1 MEKAQLKNYLQN
13 RFSIDNWIRI
23 LRFLVDDRKYL
34 SIHLDPK
41 DRTNE
46 LTDQRSKEIFRH
58 IKEIGVLKTSDG
70 ADLPIFD
77 VELSTGGGKV
87 NIEYNKVGVNSLLKR
102 VMSNNAYKGLIVTF
116 HYPATGQDEWRFSF
130 ISKSSASDF
139 FAEIEA
145 KETNPKKYTYIF
157 GTSEEHRTAIDRLY
171 TLKQSRFRVDDF
183 FDAFNVEPI
192 SKGFFNEYKNFYL
205 DFAAIAEEEYYHIFQ
220 QSRQQRNDETDKE
233 YKENVKR
240 DARNFVKRLLSRI
253 VFLYFLQKKKWI
265 AASNT
270 KYEDG
275 DTNFLENLFN
285 GNYGSIDKNEFY
297 NAHLAKLFF
306 EALNK
311 PNRKGDFY
319 TLPDDSQKCIPFL
332 NGGLFEEEQEPKEH
346 RDIVFPTYL
355 FEELF
360 RFFSSYNFTIYENSP
375 QDHTIAVD
383 PEMLGHIFENLL
395 EDNKD
400 KGAFYTPKEIVQYM
414 TQESLIQY
422 LYTSLPKVD
431 KSKIE
436 QLVRDHN
443 IEIFGNEIETIK
455 QIDKAIDEV
464 KICDPAI
471 GSGAFPMG
479 LLQEIFS
486 IKALIQYQFGF
497 EVWSAA
503 TVKENIIQNSIYG
516 VDVEIGAVDIARLR
530 FWLSLVVDE
539 DRPKPLPNLDYKIMQ
554 GDSLI
559 SKLNHVPIK
568 IDWNLKKNVG
578 KVDEYV
584 QNLKSSLSDL
594 IKVQK
599 KYFSVQTNK
608 DVLKKQIREKTL
620 DILYNQIYFN
630 RTQYLENNPLVP
642 EAIFGLRPS
651 EVKKNEE
658 IKKQKNIFD
667 QLLLDIDLL
676 RKNENQTLDFFDWE
690 ICFPEV
696 LNEQI
701 ADKIGFD
708 IVIGN
713 PPYVEAKKLKPIS
726 QELKNFEVY
735 SGTADLSI
743 YFVDL
748 GLKLCKDKANLAY
761 ITTNKFFT
769 TGYGEKLRSLI
780 LDNQIL
786 NIINFEQVEV
796 FENVLVSSV
805 ILGIKKNSPSIDNKF
820 VFQKYYKLKSKD
832 FKKQFSNTNFDVLTK
847 YNQGDLDEREWS
859 FADKEELV
867 LKQIIE
873 KNSSKLGTDI
883 EGISVYRGVTTGY
896 NPAFIIPDK
905 KRDELIAEDKNN
917 EKVIKNM
924 LQGRNIRKWV
934 YNESDENLLF
944 TKQGIDINLYPSI
957 KEHLKSFYS
966 ELKPRENS
974 TSSTEG
980 RKPGSYE
987 WFEIQDNTA
996 YYTEFEKSEKIIWG
1010 LTADKWAFAYDDKQ
1024 HYLPSNGY
1032 ILTSDIVPIKYIL
1045 ALLNSSLMK
1054 YYFTFIGVMTAG
1066 GAYTLKH
1073 STIQELP
1080 FKVSDQTN
1088 IFSNLVDYILYS
1100 KTSKEKI
1107 NEYTTN
1113 DALVLMFEETI
1124 DAMVYELYFE
1134 EHLKDLKLDVIDLV
1148 CQSLDRVANLPMN
1161 DQINHLFKEWNEY
1174 ENDLRNRIILQRTR
1188 SEYIS
1193 TIEKA
1198 LDK

>member
-13 RFSIDNWIRI
+13 KFNTDNWIQI

-34 SIHLDPK
+34 TIHLAPK

-205 DFAAIAEEEYYHIFQ
+205 DFASIAEEDYFHIFQ
-220 QSRQQRNDETDKE
+220 QSRKQRNDETDKE

-285 GNYGSIDKNEFY
+285 GYYGSIDKNEFY
-297 NAHLAKLFF
+297 NAHLTKLFF

-311 PNRKGDFY
+311 PNRKGNFY
-319 TLPDDSQKCIPFL
+319 TLPDGSEKCIPFL
-332 NGGLFEEEQEPKEH
+332 NGGLFEEGQEPKGH

-360 RFFSSYNFTIYENSP
+360 RFFNSYNFTIYENSP

-431 KSKIE
+431 KLKIE
-436 QLVRDHN
+436 KLVREHN
-443 IEIFGNEIETIK
+443 IEVFENENETIK
-455 QIDKAIDEV
+455 LIDKAIDEV

-486 IKALIQYQFGF
+486 IKALIHYQLGF
-497 EVWSAA
+497 EVWSPA
-503 TVKENIIQNSIYG
+503 TVKQNIIQKSIYG
-516 VDVEIGAVDIARLR
+516 VDIEIGAVDIARLR

-539 DRPKPLPNLDYKIMQ
+539 DLPKPLPNLDYKIMQ
-554 GDSLI
+554 GDSLLESFKGI
-559 SKLNHVPIK
+559 DLSKVATGNNLTIAEAKRDLFGNIEESQLKMTFSKTGLAEK
-568 IDWNLKKNVG
+568 IQSKT
-578 KVDEYV
+578 
-584 QNLKSSLSDL
+584 
-594 IKVQK
+594 K
-599 KYFSVQTNK
+599 KYFTADNTQK
-608 DVLKKQIREKTL
+608 PILKKEIDNLVFEFIDYNIELREQQL
-620 DILYNQIYFN
+620 QRLIIE
-630 RTQYLENNPLVP
+630 LEN
-642 EAIFGLRPS
+642 G
-651 EVKKNEE
+651 
-658 IKKQKNIFD
+658 KQQGKFSTKQQKAFED
-667 QLLLDIDLL
+667 Y
-676 RKNENQTLDFFDWE
+676 
-690 ICFPEV
+690 
-696 LNEQI
+696 NEQLEQLSKYK
-701 ADKIGFD
+701 DELYLLQQSSERPYFLWHLFFSDVFEKGGFD

-713 PPYVEAKKLKPIS
+713 PPYVDVKSLNNSYVKL
-726 QELKNFEVY
+726 LFE
-735 SGTADLSI
+735 I
-743 YFVDL
+743 
-748 GLKLCKDKANLAY
+748 
-761 ITTNKFFT
+761 FT
-769 TGYGEKLRSLI
+769 TTENRINLYSIFLEQGWSLLNNKGTLCYINPNSLLINSSYTKIRSLLIDNLVKLIKLPDNVFVKAIVETMII
-780 LDNQIL
+780 LTCKSKKCDNVLGAYYKNDEVIDFNNLNFTEFKIDQWKEDKKVRFSIFTSSQL
-786 NIINFEQVEV
+786 YNIINLIDQNINILPLKNDFD
-796 FENVLVSSV
+796 FC
-805 ILGIKKNSPSIDNKF
+805 LGITPYDKAKGHTEELIKERKYHSKVKEDTTFVPLISGANITKYYVSDKIEEYLSYGEWLGAPRKSIFFTSPRVIVRQIISGNPPSI
-820 VFQKYYKLKSKD
+820 YAGY
-832 FKKQFSNTNFDVLTK
+832 T
-847 YNQGDLDEREWS
+847 
-859 FADKEELV
+859 DKELYHTQIGFSIIQKEKGKFN
-867 LKQIIE
+867 LK
-873 KNSSKLGTDI
+873 
-883 EGISVYRGVTTGY
+883 
-896 NPAFIIPDK
+896 
-905 KRDELIAEDKNN
+905 
-917 EKVIKNM
+917 
-924 LQGRNIRKWV
+924 
-934 YNESDENLLF
+934 
-944 TKQGIDINLYPSI
+944 
-957 KEHLKSFYS
+957 
-966 ELKPRENS
+966 
-974 TSSTEG
+974 
-980 RKPGSYE
+980 
-987 WFEIQDNTA
+987 
-996 YYTEFEKSEKIIWG
+996 
-1010 LTADKWAFAYDDKQ
+1010 
-1024 HYLPSNGY
+1024 YLCA
-1032 ILTSDIVPIKYIL
+1032 V
-1045 ALLNSSLMK
+1045 LNSSLISFYHK
-1054 YYFTFIGVMTAG
+1054 YKFTDPEKNTFQKILIENCKEVPIIDLGQKDNCYNSFI
-1066 GAYTLKH
+1066 H
-1073 STIQELP
+1073 
-1080 FKVSDQTN
+1080 
-1088 IFSNLVDYILYS
+1088 LVDYILYL
-1100 KTSKEKI
+1100 KESKEKI
-1107 NEYTTN
+1107 NDYTTN

-1134 EHLKDLKLDVIDLV
+1134 EHLKDLSLDVIDLV
-1148 CQSLDRVANLPMN
+1148 RQSLAGVADLPIN

-1188 SEYIS
+1188 SEYVS

>member
-1 MEKAQLKNYLQN
+1 
-13 RFSIDNWIRI
+13 
-23 LRFLVDDRKYL
+23 
-34 SIHLDPK
+34 
-41 DRTNE
+41 
-46 LTDQRSKEIFRH
+46 
-58 IKEIGVLKTSDG
+58 
-70 ADLPIFD
+70 
-77 VELSTGGGKV
+77 
-87 NIEYNKVGVNSLLKR
+87 
-102 VMSNNAYKGLIVTF
+102 
-116 HYPATGQDEWRFSF
+116 
-130 ISKSSASDF
+130 
-139 FAEIEA
+139 
-145 KETNPKKYTYIF
+145 
-157 GTSEEHRTAIDRLY
+157 
-171 TLKQSRFRVDDF
+171 
-183 FDAFNVEPI
+183 
-192 SKGFFNEYKNFYL
+192 
-205 DFAAIAEEEYYHIFQ
+205 
-220 QSRQQRNDETDKE
+220 
-233 YKENVKR
+233 
-240 DARNFVKRLLSRI
+240 
-253 VFLYFLQKKKWI
+253 
-265 AASNT
+265 
-270 KYEDG
+270 
-275 DTNFLENLFN
+275 
-285 GNYGSIDKNEFY
+285 
-297 NAHLAKLFF
+297 
-306 EALNK
+306 
-311 PNRKGDFY
+311 
-319 TLPDDSQKCIPFL
+319 
-332 NGGLFEEEQEPKEH
+332 
-346 RDIVFPTYL
+346 
-355 FEELF
+355 
-360 RFFSSYNFTIYENSP
+360 
-375 QDHTIAVD
+375 
-383 PEMLGHIFENLL
+383 
-395 EDNKD
+395 
-400 KGAFYTPKEIVQYM
+400 
-414 TQESLIQY
+414 
-422 LYTSLPKVD
+422 
-431 KSKIE
+431 
-436 QLVRDHN
+436 
-443 IEIFGNEIETIK
+443 
-455 QIDKAIDEV
+455 
-464 KICDPAI
+464 
-471 GSGAFPMG
+471 MG

-539 DRPKPLPNLDYKIMQ
+539 DRPKPLPNLDYKIML

-559 SKLNHVPIK
+559 SKLNYVPIK

-642 EAIFGLRPS
+642 EAIFGLKPS

-726 QELKNFEVY
+726 QELKKFDVY

-805 ILGIKKNSPSIDNKF
+805 ILGIKKKSPSIDNKF

-832 FKKQFSNTNFDVLTK
+832 FKKQFSNTNFDLLTK

-859 FADKEELV
+859 FAGREELV

-883 EGISVYRGVTTGY
+883 EGVSVYRGVTTGY

-905 KRDELIAEDKNN
+905 KRDELITEDKNN

-944 TKQGIDINLYPSI
+944 IPWHFPLDNDNINGASSDAENAFLNNYPSLYNHLLNH
-957 KEHLKSFYS
+957 KEDLSLRNQ
-966 ELKPRENS
+966 EETGIR
-974 TSSTEG
+974 
-980 RKPGSYE
+980 YE
-987 WFEIQDNTA
+987 WYALQRCA
-996 YYTEFEKSEKIIWG
+996 ASYYSEFEKSEKIIWG

-1045 ALLNSSLMK
+1045 ALLNSSLLK

-1080 FKVSDQTN
+1080 FKVADQTN

-1124 DAMVYELYFE
+1124 DTMVYELYFE
-1134 EHLKDLKLDVIDLV
+1134 KHLKDLKLDVIDLV

-1161 DQINHLFKEWNEY
+1161 DQINHLFKEWNGY

-1188 SEYIS
+1188 SEYVS

-1198 LDK
+1198 LEK